1 MRTERVVDK
10 GKMEMEEVFDL
21 VVEGGQVVDFEGV
34 LDCDAFPVK
43 NLGIKEGKIKK
54 ISTNPLKGLAHIDAT
69 GKIVA
74 PGFIDFDSH
83 VCGNPYSG
91 ECLVKQGG
99 TTTLGGLRHINGTV
113 VKDIEENGF
122 VINQGYF
129 ISHSFSLRE
138 AAGITNIYK
147 SANKSQIQMMS
158 DLAARFL
165 EYGAFGIFFGLEFVP
180 GTSLDEMIAL
190 SRVAK
195 QYDKAAV
202 FHIRKDGLEGVN
214 YLEEIYHTGR
224 QSGAKIHL
232 VQLSNNIGVGET
244 VMKKG
249 LESIDAA
256 IETGLDITA
265 DSGVYEAFSACLGT
279 SIFDPG
285 WEKGYENC
293 SVTDLLITSGPYM
306 GKYCTK
312 ELCQHLRKEYPETLV
327 NAFVGND
334 NSISMP
340 MKKNYVYISTNAADG
355 PHYPGMGAPEVS
367 GAFPRFI
374 GRYVREK
381 QVLGLR
387 DALAKITV
395 LPARRFGIPNK
406 GELKEGKDGDL
417 VIFEYEKIIDTAKY
431 MGQGSPDTAPEGINY
446 VIVNGEIIVTNG
458 VLTGNRK
465 AGKLVKSVPK

>member
-1 MRTERVVDK
+1 MDKDRVRTE
-10 GKMEMEEVFDL
+10 EIFDL
-21 VVEGGQVVDFEGV
+21 VIDGGKIVDFEV
-34 LDCDAFPVK
+34 QSDKDAFPVK
-43 NLGIKEGKIKK
+43 HVGIKAGKIKK
-54 ISTNPLKGLAHIDAT
+54 ISSNPLRGLARINAE
-69 GKIVA
+69 GKIVS

-91 ECLVKQGG
+91 ACLVKQGG

-122 VINQGYF
+122 VVNQGYF

-147 SANKSQIQMMS
+147 GANKSQVQMMS

-180 GTSLDEMIAL
+180 GTSLGEMIAL
-190 SRVAK
+190 SSVAK
-195 QYDKAAV
+195 QYDKVAV
-202 FHIRKDGLEGVN
+202 FHIRKDGLEGIH
-214 YLEEIYHTGR
+214 YLEEIYNTGR

-244 VMKKG
+244 VMEKG
-249 LESIDAA
+249 LKSIDMA
-256 IETGLDITA
+256 IGTGLDITA
-265 DSGVYEAFSACLGT
+265 DSGVYEAFSACIGT

-285 WEKGYENC
+285 WEAGYENC

-312 ELCQHLRKEYPETLV
+312 DLFQYLRKEYPETLV

-340 MKKNYVYISTNAADG
+340 MKKKYVYISTNAADG

-381 QVLGLR
+381 KVLSLR
-387 DALAKITV
+387 DALAKITI
-395 LPARRFGIPNK
+395 LPAKRFGIPHK
-406 GELKEGKDGDL
+406 GELKEGKDADL
-417 VIFEYEKIIDTAKY
+417 VIFEYEKIKDTAKY
-431 MGQGSPDTAPEGINY
+431 VGQGSPDTAPEGISH
-446 VIVNGEIIVTNG
+446 VVVNGQVVVEG
-458 VLTGNRK
+458 GRLTGILK
-465 AGKLVKSVPK
+465 AGKLIKSVPK